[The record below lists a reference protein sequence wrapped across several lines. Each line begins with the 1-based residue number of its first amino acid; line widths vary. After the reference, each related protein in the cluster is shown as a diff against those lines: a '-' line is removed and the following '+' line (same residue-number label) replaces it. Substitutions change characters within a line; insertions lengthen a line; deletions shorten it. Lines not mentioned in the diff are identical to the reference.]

1 MHKLHTRVA
10 VLFLVLAICVPFA
23 GYAASG
29 ITSNVQGTATNGSRF
44 VGSLT
49 VTGFQ
54 LVNNA
59 IVATGNLVGTVFN
72 NQGAPIG
79 AVSQA
84 VQVPLASTS
93 GTCTVLTLTLG
104 PLDLNLL
111 GLQVHLNQ
119 VVLTITANPAGG
131 ILGQL
136 LCDLAS
142 GLNLN
147 ATLSQIVTLLNGILA
162 AL

>member
-49 VTGFQ
+49 VNGFQ

-72 NQGAPIG
+72 SQGAPIG
-79 AVSQA
+79 SVNQA
-84 VQVPLASTS
+84 VQVPVPSTN
-93 GTCTVLTLTLG
+93 GTCTVLTLNLG

-119 VVLTITANPAGG
+119 VVLTITADPTGG
-131 ILGQL
+131 LLGQL
-136 LCDLAS
+136 LCSLA
-142 GLNLN
+142 GGINLN
-147 ATLSQIVTLLNGILA
+147 ATLSQIVGLLNSILG